1 MTNNI
6 NSISNVSERYCEV
19 IRSISYFLFNLPY
32 VRVAEGAVL
41 KTVDPKGFAG
51 SNPVYGVYA
60 NIAQ

>member
-1 MTNNI
+1 M
-6 NSISNVSERYCEV
+6 NSVSERYCEV
-19 IRSISYFLFNLPY
+19 ICNISHFILPY